1 MISFL
6 SRFPLDDLLIW
17 AQTQSTFLF
26 LKHTFDEWSWDFF
39 LDVITETADKKI
51 QQWKIHLFKYV
62 MTIQAFLKT
71 KIDKIN
77 LMNHE

>member
-1 MISFL
+1 MSE
-6 SRFPLDDLLIW
+6 
-17 AQTQSTFLF
+17 A
-26 LKHTFDEWSWDFF
+26 EVFF
-39 LDVITETADKKI
+39 LDVITKTADKKI

-77 LMNHE
+77 LMNHEYPFAKTKTLSSCERLSSDLWP

>member
-1 MISFL
+1 MSEAEI
-6 SRFPLDDLLIW
+6 
-17 AQTQSTFLF
+17 
-26 LKHTFDEWSWDFF
+26 FF
-39 LDVITETADKKI
+39 LDVITKTADKKI
-51 QQWKIHLFKYV
+51 QQWEIHLFKYV